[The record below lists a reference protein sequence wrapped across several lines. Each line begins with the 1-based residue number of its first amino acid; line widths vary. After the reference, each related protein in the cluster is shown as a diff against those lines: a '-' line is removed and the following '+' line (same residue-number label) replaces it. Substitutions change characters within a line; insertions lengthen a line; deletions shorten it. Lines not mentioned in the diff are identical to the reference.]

1 MLNRKTLTL
10 AMAATF
16 GLVAVSTAQFPGVQ
30 GSVERQIQ
38 LLEQKK
44 QYAAGQI
51 SKADDVASYRTK
63 IEEGTTGQI
72 LEFYNDYAINGTLFS
87 FPWVI
92 DYDQKLSSSL
102 SAQNLDCQ
110 ITSSAANTL
119 TATIVQ
125 EVPGYR

>member
-1 MLNRKTLTL
+1 MWCLPKGISTRFR
-10 AMAATF
+10 F
-16 GLVAVSTAQFPGVQ
+16 GRFCKEEGFLKN
-30 GSVERQIQ
+30 I
-38 LLEQKK
+38 
-44 QYAAGQI
+44 
-51 SKADDVASYRTK
+51 RTK